1 MTVDREQRLV
11 LDEAARLA
19 PNDWSSVEIRI
30 LELTATGF
38 RAVGDV
44 ILRKGALVT
53 LEIPGIGPAAAFVAW
68 RRGGQFAAAFAE
80 PIDLA
85 GAGFTPLNRE
95 IVLARLLGERAAAHA
110 AGRGEEERG
119 LRRRILRALPVRTG
133 GEAVPHAAN
142 E

>member
-1 MTVDREQRLV
+1 MTADRERRLV

-19 PNDWSSVEIRI
+19 PNDWSNVEIRI
-30 LELTATGF
+30 LELTASGF
-38 RAVGDV
+38 RAASDV
-44 ILRKGALVT
+44 TLREGALVT
-53 LEIPGIGPAAAFVAW
+53 LEIPGLGPAAAFVAW
-68 RRGGQFAAAFAE
+68 RRAGQFAAAFAE

-110 AGRGEEERG
+110 AGNSEEERG

-133 GEAVPHAAN
+133 GHRAPDPAN

>member
-1 MTVDREQRLV
+1 MTAEREQRLV

-30 LELTATGF
+30 LELTASGF
-38 RAVGDV
+38 RAASDV
-44 ILRKGALVT
+44 TLREGALVT
-53 LEIPGIGPAAAFVAW
+53 LEIPGLGPAAAFVSW
-68 RRGGQFAAAFAE
+68 RRAGQFAAAFAE

-110 AGRGEEERG
+110 AGKSEEERG

-133 GEAVPHAAN
+133 GEPAPDSAN